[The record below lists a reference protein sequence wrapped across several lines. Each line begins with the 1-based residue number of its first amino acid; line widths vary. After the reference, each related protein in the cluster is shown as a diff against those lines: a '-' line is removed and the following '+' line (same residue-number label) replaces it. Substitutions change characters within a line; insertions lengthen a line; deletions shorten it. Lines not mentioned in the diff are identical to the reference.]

1 MATILVVDDK
11 DMMRDSLSLALARAG
26 HKAVTTGDPSEAAA
40 LVRQHRPACVI
51 TDLKM
56 PKMDGIEL
64 LQKIRA
70 EHPDTPVVLMTAFA
84 TISTAVQA
92 MRLGAF
98 DYVQKPFESE
108 EILVVVDRAV
118 EHQKLV
124 AENQAFRANAEATP
138 PKVLVGQSQPMQQVA
153 ERIKQVAASVSATVM
168 ISGESGTGKENVAQV
183 IHSQSARAPRT
194 MICLNCAALP
204 SNLLESELF
213 GHEKGAFTGA
223 DKLRKGRF
231 ELADGSTLLLDE
243 ISEIDLGIQAKLLR
257 VLQERAFERVGGSV
271 TQQVDVRVIATTNR
285 NLTEWVKAGKFREDL
300 YYRLNVVPIVLPAL
314 RQRIDDVPAL
324 CEHFLSRIAQ
334 RDGRPPRKFEPRAME
349 ILQQYHWP
357 GNVRELENICE
368 RSVVLETGEIIRAG
382 TISPWLATIGVAEAS
397 LTLAGAA
404 TANPD
409 GSGSTIGVVGDGV
422 GVLEDME
429 RRLILKVLDKHNG
442 HRLRTARELGIG
454 LRTLGMKLKKFREE
468 GILVEA

>member
-26 HKAVTTGDPSEAAA
+26 HKAVTTGDPAEAPA
-40 LVRQHRPACVI
+40 LARQHRPACVI

-64 LQKIRA
+64 LQKLRA
-70 EHPDTPVVLMTAFA
+70 EQPDLPVVLMTAFA

-98 DYVQKPFESE
+98 DYVQKPFESD
-108 EILVVVDRAV
+108 EILVVVDRAI
-118 EHQKLV
+118 EHQKIV
-124 AENQAFRANAEATP
+124 AENAAFRANAEATP
-138 PKVLVGQSQPMQQVA
+138 PKVLVGDGQSMRDIR
-153 ERIKQVAASVSATVM
+153 ERIRQVAASASATVL

-183 IHSQSARAPRT
+183 IHSHSARAVKP
-194 MICLNCAALP
+194 MVCLNCAALP
-204 SNLLESELF
+204 ASLLESELF

-231 ELADGSTLLLDE
+231 ELADCSTLLLDE
-243 ISEIDLGIQAKLLR
+243 ISEIDMGIQAKLLR

-285 NLTEWVKAGKFREDL
+285 NLLDWVKQGKFREDL
-300 YYRLNVVPIVLPAL
+300 YYRLNVVPIVLPPL
-314 RQRIDDVPAL
+314 RERLDDVPAL
-324 CEHFLSRIAQ
+324 SEHFLSRIAL
-334 RDGRPPRKFEPRAME
+334 RDGRPQRSFEPRALE
-349 ILQQYHWP
+349 LLQKYHWP

-368 RSVVLETGEIIRAG
+368 RSVVLETGDTIRAS
-382 TISPWLATIGVAEAS
+382 TIGPWLATIGV
-397 LTLAGAA
+397 
-404 TANPD
+404 NID
-409 GSGSTIGVVGDGV
+409 VVGAMEAAHVEANGNGHG
-422 GVLEDME
+422 GVLEELE
-429 RRLILKVLDKHNG
+429 RRTILKVLEKHNG

-454 LRTLGMKLKKFREE
+454 LRTLGMKLKKFKDE
-468 GILVEA
+468 GILVET

>member
-1 MATILVVDDK
+1 MATILIVDDK

-26 HKAVTTGDPSEAAA
+26 HKAVTTGDPAEAIA

-70 EHPDTPVVLMTAFA
+70 EHPDLPIILMTAFA

-92 MRLGAF
+92 IRLGAF
-98 DYVQKPFESE
+98 DYVQKPFESD
-108 EILVVVDRAV
+108 EILVVVDRAI

-124 AENQAFRANAEATP
+124 SENQAFRANAEATP
-138 PKVLVGQSQPMQQVA
+138 PKVLVGESRPMRDIHD
-153 ERIKQVAASVSATVM
+153 RIKQVSASSSATVL

-183 IHSQSARAPRT
+183 IHTHSARVAKP
-194 MICLNCAALP
+194 MVCLNCAALP
-204 SNLLESELF
+204 ANLLESELF

-223 DKLRKGRF
+223 DKMRKGRF

-257 VLQERAFERVGGSV
+257 VLQERSFERVGGSV

-285 NLTEWVKAGKFREDL
+285 NLHDWVRQGKFREDL
-300 YYRLNVVPIVLPAL
+300 YYRLNVVPIQIPPL
-314 RQRIDDVPAL
+314 RERLEDVPGL
-324 CEHFLSRIAQ
+324 CDHFLARIAA
-334 RDGRPPRKFEPRAME
+334 RDGRAKRTFESRAME
-349 ILQQYHWP
+349 ILQQYRWP

-368 RSVVLETGEIIRAG
+368 RSVVLETGETLRAT
-382 TISPWLATIGVAEAS
+382 TISPWL
-397 LTLAGAA
+397 
-404 TANPD
+404 
-409 GSGSTIGVVGDGV
+409 STIGVTENVMVPLGSVNGA
-422 GVLEDME
+422 GVLEEME
-429 RRLILKVLDKHNG
+429 RQMILKVLDKHNG

-454 LRTLGMKLKKFREE
+454 LRTLGMKLKKFKEE
-468 GILVEA
+468 GVLVEA

>member
-26 HKAVTTGDPSEAAA
+26 HKAVTTGDSSEAAA

-70 EHPDTPVVLMTAFA
+70 EQPDLPVVLMTAFA

-98 DYVQKPFESE
+98 DYVQKPFESD
-108 EILVVVDRAV
+108 EILMIVDRAI

-124 AENQAFRANAEATP
+124 VENQAFRANAEAVP
-138 PKVLVGQSQPMQQVA
+138 PKVLVGDSAPMLAVR
-153 ERIKQVAASVSATVM
+153 ERIKQVSASSSATVM
-168 ISGESGTGKENVAQV
+168 ISGETGTGKENVAQV
-183 IHSQSARAPRT
+183 IHAQSARSAKP
-194 MICLNCAALP
+194 MVCLNCAALP

-243 ISEIDLGIQAKLLR
+243 ISEIDFAIQAKLLR

-285 NLTEWVKAGKFREDL
+285 NLPEWVKNGKFREDL
-300 YYRLNVVPIVLPAL
+300 FYRLNVVPIALPPL
-314 RQRIDDVPAL
+314 RERLDDVPLLA
-324 CEHFLSRIAQ
+324 EHFLTQIAR
-334 RDGRPPRKFEPRAME
+334 RDGRSQRRFETRAMD
-349 ILQQYHWP
+349 ILQKYHWP

-368 RSVVLETGEIIRAG
+368 RSVVLETGDVIRAA
-382 TISPWLATIGVAEAS
+382 TISSWLSNIGVTE
-397 LTLAGAA
+397 LVT
-404 TANPD
+404 
-409 GSGSTIGVVGDGV
+409 GDGHG
-422 GVLEDME
+422 GVLEEME
-429 RRLILKVLDKHNG
+429 RRMILKVLDKHNG
-442 HRLRTARELGIG
+442 HRLRTSRELGIG
-454 LRTLGMKLKKFREE
+454 LRTLGMKLKKFKEE
-468 GILVEA
+468 GVLVEA

>member
-1 MATILVVDDK
+1 MATVLVIDDK

-26 HKAVTTGDPSEAAA
+26 HKAVTSADPTEAVA

-70 EHPDTPVVLMTAFA
+70 QHPDVPVVLMTAFA

-108 EILVVVDRAV
+108 EILMVVDRAV

-124 AENQAFRANAEATP
+124 TENQAFRANAEAAP
-138 PKVLVGQSQPMQQVA
+138 PKVLVGDGMAMQAVR
-153 ERIKQVAASVSATVM
+153 ERIGQVAASNSATVM
-168 ISGESGTGKENVAQV
+168 ISGDSGTGKENVAQI
-183 IHSQSARAPRT
+183 IHSQSARAGKP
-194 MICLNCAALP
+194 MVCLNCAALP
-204 SNLLESELF
+204 ANLLESELF

-223 DKLRKGRF
+223 DRLRKGRF

-257 VLQERAFERVGGSV
+257 VLQERAFERVGGSE

-285 NLTEWVKAGKFREDL
+285 NLSEWVKAGKFREDL
-300 YYRLNVVPIVLPAL
+300 YYRLNVVPIAMPPL
-314 RQRIDDVPAL
+314 RQRMEDVPQLA
-324 CEHFLSRIAQ
+324 EHFLARIAQ
-334 RDGRPPRKFEPRAME
+334 RDGRPQRRFEPRAME
-349 ILQQYHWP
+349 VLMQYYWP

-368 RSVVLETGEIIRAG
+368 RSVVLETGDTIRAT
-382 TISPWLATIGVAEAS
+382 TISPWL
-397 LTLAGAA
+397 
-404 TANPD
+404 
-409 GSGSTIGVVGDGV
+409 STIGVTDAVSVSLGDGTSATG
-422 GVLEDME
+422 GVLEEME
-429 RRLILKVLDKHNG
+429 RRMILKVLDKHNG

-454 LRTLGMKLKKFREE
+454 LRTLGMKLKKFKEE
-468 GILVEA
+468 GVLVEN

>member
-1 MATILVVDDK
+1 MATVLVVDDK
-11 DMMRDSLSLALARAG
+11 EMMRDSLSLALSRGG
-26 HKAVTTGDPSEAAA
+26 HKAVTTGDPGEAVA

-70 EHPDTPVVLMTAFA
+70 EQPDLPVVLMTAFA
-84 TISTAVQA
+84 TIGTAVQA

-108 EILVVVDRAV
+108 EILIVVEKAV

-124 AENQAFRANAEATP
+124 SENAAFRANADALP
-138 PKVLVGQSQPMQQVA
+138 PKVLVGDGPGMSEVR
-153 ERIKQVAASVSATVM
+153 ERIRQVAASSSATVL

-183 IHSQSARAPRT
+183 IHVQSARAARP
-194 MICLNCAALP
+194 MVCLNCAALP

-231 ELADGSTLLLDE
+231 ELADASTLLLDE
-243 ISEIDLGIQAKLLR
+243 ISEIDMGIQAKLLR
-257 VLQERAFERVGGSV
+257 VLQERAFERVGGSI

-285 NLTEWVKAGKFREDL
+285 NLQEWVRNGKFREDL
-300 YYRLNVVPIVLPAL
+300 YYRLNVVPIHLPPL
-314 RQRIDDVPAL
+314 RERLEDVPAL
-324 CEHFLSRIAQ
+324 CEHFLGRIAA
-334 RDGRPPRKFEPRAME
+334 RDGRGKRSFEPRALD
-349 ILQQYHWP
+349 ILQRYHWP

-368 RSVVLETGEIIRAG
+368 RSIVLETGDTIRAT
-382 TISPWLATIGVAEAS
+382 TIAPWL
-397 LTLAGAA
+397 
-404 TANPD
+404 
-409 GSGSTIGVVGDGV
+409 STIGVTVELPMLTGATNGHGNGNGNGASS
-422 GVLEDME
+422 GVLEELEKQM
-429 RRLILKVLDKHNG
+429 ILKVLSKHNG
-442 HRLRTARELGIG
+442 HRQRTARELGIG
-454 LRTLGMKLKKFREE
+454 LRTLGMKLKKFKEE
-468 GILVEA
+468 GVLVET

>member
-26 HKAVTTGDPSEAAA
+26 HKAVTTGDPAEAPG

-70 EHPDTPVVLMTAFA
+70 ESPDTPVVLMTAFA
-84 TISTAVQA
+84 TIGTAVQA

-98 DYVQKPFESE
+98 DYVQKPFESD
-108 EILVVVDRAV
+108 EILVVVERAI

-124 AENQAFRANAEATP
+124 VDNQAFRANAEATP
-138 PKVLVGQSQPMQQVA
+138 PKVLVGESRQMQDVRA
-153 ERIKQVAASVSATVM
+153 RIAQVAASASATVL

-183 IHSQSARAPRT
+183 IHSQSARASRP
-194 MICLNCAALP
+194 MVCLNCAALP
-204 SNLLESELF
+204 ANLLESELF

-285 NLTEWVKAGKFREDL
+285 NLHDWARQGKFREDL
-300 YYRLNVVPIVLPAL
+300 YYRLNVVPIVLPPL
-314 RQRIDDVPAL
+314 RERVEDIPAL
-324 CEHFLSRIAQ
+324 CEHFLARIAA
-334 RDGRPPRKFEPRAME
+334 RDGRPPRTFEPRAME
-349 ILQQYHWP
+349 LLQRYSWP

-368 RSVVLETGEIIRAG
+368 RSVVLEIGDTVRA
-382 TISPWLATIGVAEAS
+382 ATIGPWLSSVGVNDDVILAMNGDAS
-397 LTLAGAA
+397 ENG
-404 TANPD
+404 N
-409 GSGSTIGVVGDGV
+409 G
-422 GVLEDME
+422 GVLEELE
-429 RRLILKVLDKHNG
+429 RRTILKVLEKHNG

-454 LRTLGMKLKKFREE
+454 LRTLGMKLKKFKDE
-468 GILVEA
+468 GILVET

>member
-64 LQKIRA
+64 LQKLRA
-70 EHPDTPVVLMTAFA
+70 EQPDLPVVLMTAFA

-92 MRLGAF
+92 IRMGAF
-98 DYVQKPFESE
+98 DYVQKPFESD
-108 EILVVVDRAV
+108 EILVVVDRAI

-124 AENQAFRANAEATP
+124 AENAAYRANAEAVP
-138 PKVLVGQSQPMQQVA
+138 PKVLVGDSRLMRDVH
-153 ERIKQVAASVSATVM
+153 ERIKQVCASNFATVL

-183 IHSQSARAPRT
+183 IHAHSSRAPRP
-194 MICLNCAALP
+194 MVSLNCAALP
-204 SNLLESELF
+204 ANLLESELF

-271 TQQVDVRVIATTNR
+271 TQSVDVRVIATTNR
-285 NLTEWVKAGKFREDL
+285 NLHDWVRQGKFREDL
-300 YYRLNVVPIVLPAL
+300 YYRLNVVPIHLPPL
-314 RQRIDDVPAL
+314 RERLEDVPAL
-324 CEHFLSRIAQ
+324 CGHFLQRIAA
-334 RDGRPPRKFEPRAME
+334 RDGRAKRTFEPRAME
-349 ILQQYHWP
+349 ILQQYRWP

-368 RSVVLETGEIIRAG
+368 RSVVLEIGETIRAA
-382 TISPWLATIGVAEAS
+382 TISPWL
-397 LTLAGAA
+397 
-404 TANPD
+404 
-409 GSGSTIGVVGDGV
+409 STIGVSENIMVPLGNGSAHIGANGA
-422 GVLEDME
+422 GVLEEME
-429 RRLILKVLDKHNG
+429 RQMILKVLGKHNG

-454 LRTLGMKLKKFREE
+454 LRTLGMKLKKFKEE
-468 GILVEA
+468 GVLVEA

>member
-11 DMMRDSLSLALARAG
+11 EMMRDSLSLALARAG
-26 HKAVTTGDPSEAAA
+26 HKAVTTGDPSEAVA

-70 EHPDTPVVLMTAFA
+70 EQPDVPVVLMTAFA
-84 TISTAVQA
+84 TIGTAVQA

-98 DYVQKPFESE
+98 DYVQKPFESD
-108 EILVVVDRAV
+108 EILVIVDRAV

-124 AENQAFRANAEATP
+124 AENQAFRANAEAAP
-138 PKVLVGQSQPMQQVA
+138 PKVLIGESAPMLAVR
-153 ERIKQVAASVSATVM
+153 ERIRQVAASSSATVM
-168 ISGESGTGKENVAQV
+168 ITGDSGTGKENVAQV
-183 IHSQSARAPRT
+183 IHAQSARAARP
-194 MICLNCAALP
+194 MVCLNCAALP

-243 ISEIDLGIQAKLLR
+243 ISEIDFGIQAKLLR
-257 VLQERAFERVGGSV
+257 VLQERSFERVGGSV

-285 NLTEWVKAGKFREDL
+285 NLTEWVKNGKFREDL
-300 YYRLNVVPIVLPAL
+300 FYRLNVVPIALPAL
-314 RQRIDDVPAL
+314 RERLEDVPPLA
-324 CEHFLSRIAQ
+324 EHFLERIAR
-334 RDGRPPRKFEPRAME
+334 RDGRPQRRFEPRAME
-349 ILQQYHWP
+349 ILQRYFWP

-368 RSVVLETGEIIRAG
+368 RSVVLETGEVIRAT
-382 TISPWLATIGVAEAS
+382 TISPWL
-397 LTLAGAA
+397 
-404 TANPD
+404 
-409 GSGSTIGVVGDGV
+409 STIGVTEFVTGGANGAG
-422 GVLEDME
+422 GVLEEME
-429 RRLILKVLDKHNG
+429 RRMILKVLDKHNG
-442 HRLRTARELGIG
+442 HRMRTARELGIG
-454 LRTLGMKLKKFREE
+454 LRTLGMKLKKFKEE
-468 GILVEA
+468 GVLVEA

>member
-26 HKAVTTGDPSEAAA
+26 HKAVTTGDPSEAPG

-70 EHPDTPVVLMTAFA
+70 ESPDVPVVLMTAFA

-108 EILVVVDRAV
+108 EIQVVVERAI

-124 AENQAFRANAEATP
+124 SDNQAFRANAESAP
-138 PKVLVGQSQPMQQVA
+138 PKVLVGQSRAMQDVRSRIAQVS
-153 ERIKQVAASVSATVM
+153 ASVSATVL

-183 IHSQSARAPRT
+183 IHSQSARSGRP
-194 MICLNCAALP
+194 MVCLNCAALP
-204 SNLLESELF
+204 ANLLESELF

-285 NLTEWVKAGKFREDL
+285 NLHEWARQGKFREDL
-300 YYRLNVVPIVLPAL
+300 YYRLNVVPIALPPL
-314 RQRIDDVPAL
+314 RERIEDIPEL
-324 CEHFLSRIAQ
+324 CEHFLARIAL
-334 RDGRPPRKFEPRAME
+334 RDGRPARSFEPRAME
-349 ILQQYHWP
+349 LLQRYSWP

-368 RSVVLETGEIIRAG
+368 RSVVLEIGETIRAG
-382 TISPWLATIGVAEAS
+382 TIGPWLSMVGVNDDVIQAMNGDAAE
-397 LTLAGAA
+397 
-404 TANPD
+404 
-409 GSGSTIGVVGDGV
+409 SG
-422 GVLEDME
+422 GVLEELE
-429 RRLILKVLDKHNG
+429 RRTILKVLEKHNG

-454 LRTLGMKLKKFREE
+454 LRTLGMKLKKFKDE
-468 GILVEA
+468 GILVES

>member
-1 MATILVVDDK
+1 MATILIVDDK

-26 HKAVTTGDPSEAAA
+26 HKAVTTGDPGEAAG

-56 PKMDGIEL
+56 PRMDGIEL

-70 EHPDTPVVLMTAFA
+70 EQPDVPVVLMTAFA

-98 DYVQKPFESE
+98 DYVQKPFESD
-108 EILVVVDRAV
+108 EILMVVDRAI

-124 AENQAFRANAEATP
+124 ADNQAFRANAEATP
-138 PKVLVGQSQPMQQVA
+138 PKVLVGDSAAMREIR
-153 ERIKQVAASVSATVM
+153 ERIKQVAASSSATVL

-183 IHSQSARAPRT
+183 IHSQSARSGRP
-194 MICLNCAALP
+194 MVCLNCAALP
-204 SNLLESELF
+204 ANLLESELF

-231 ELADGSTLLLDE
+231 ELADASTLLLDE
-243 ISEIDLGIQAKLLR
+243 ISEIDLQIQAKLLR

-285 NLTEWVKAGKFREDL
+285 NLQEWARQGKFREDL
-300 YYRLNVVPIVLPAL
+300 YYRLNVVPITLPSL
-314 RQRIDDVPAL
+314 RDRLEDVPAL
-324 CEHFLSRIAQ
+324 CEHFLARIAA
-334 RDGRPPRKFEPRAME
+334 RDGRPQRSFEPRALE
-349 ILQQYHWP
+349 ILQKYHWP

-368 RSVVLETGEIIRAG
+368 RSIVLEIGETIRAS
-382 TISPWLATIGVAEAS
+382 TIGPWL
-397 LTLAGAA
+397 
-404 TANPD
+404 
-409 GSGSTIGVVGDGV
+409 STIGVNEEVIGGMTGEINGEGNGG
-422 GVLEDME
+422 GVLEELE
-429 RRLILKVLDKHNG
+429 RRTILKVLEKHNG

-454 LRTLGMKLKKFREE
+454 LRTLGMKLKKFKDE
-468 GILVEA
+468 GILVEN